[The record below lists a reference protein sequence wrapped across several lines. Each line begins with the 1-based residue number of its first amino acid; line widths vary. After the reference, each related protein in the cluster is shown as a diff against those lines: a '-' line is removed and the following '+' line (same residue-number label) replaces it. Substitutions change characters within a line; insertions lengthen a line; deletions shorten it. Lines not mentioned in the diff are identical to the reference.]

1 MNNLWS
7 YSFFQTDQAIH
18 VKQSVHRDNS
28 WSSRWKPFLGHDG
41 PCNQFHHF
49 NQNHVVSISVLR
61 RLDGYVSKPRHPVVN
76 TQIVLA
82 NTRIKAGCSSMFI
95 PSKNGIIGFDFFK
108 NLSPVGDI
116 LGLNYTRLGKPWL
129 ALSLP
134 RARQSPDMLATWMV
148 QGPCKVEAPIQVLNG
163 SPGHHRWFGVPPF
176 YETPFRKKNNFHP
189 AQKYHWDSVT
199 RPNNVRS
206 SKRI

>member
-1 MNNLWS
+1 METL
-7 YSFFQTDQAIH
+7 F
-18 VKQSVHRDNS
+18 
-28 WSSRWKPFLGHDG
+28 G

-95 PSKNGIIGFDFFK
+95 PSKSGIIGFDFLK

-116 LGLNYTRLGKPWL
+116 LGLNYVLQGL
-129 ALSLP
+129 ANHGLHFPCQGHDSL
-134 RARQSPDMLATWMV
+134 QTWMV

-176 YETPFRKKNNFHP
+176 YETPFRKQKTTSTPLKNIIGIRWP
-189 AQKYHWDSVT
+189 AQIMLSF
-199 RPNNVRS
+199 
-206 SKRI
+206 KRI